1 MKKRNYLILLF
12 FLLFLSSFNTPE
24 WADPV
29 HITKPKETGEL
40 HGKASKWLTY
50 EVKNIEGELI
60 SLTIFDHPDNLNH
73 PNKWFIE
80 KNPDIPFY
88 YFSPAILFDS
98 KELLHEGE
106 KLHLKYRLLISPG
119 KTVQSQLLEDW
130 NNFKK

>member
-1 MKKRNYLILLF
+1 LG
-12 FLLFLSSFNTPE
+12 
-24 WADPV
+24 
-29 HITKPKETGEL
+29 ETGEL

-50 EVKNIEGELI
+50 EVKNVEEEPI
-60 SLTIFDHPDNLNH
+60 SLTIFDHPENLNQ

-98 KELLHEGE
+98 EEVLYEGE

-119 KTVQSQLLEDW
+119 KRNQTQLHEHW